1 MGRNFNLQVNPWYF
15 PIMKK
20 LIFFYIFL
28 SFFINSYSQDL
39 KNETFN
45 IIQKNLNYI
54 IQNREYVVFEW
65 SEKIYIVIVKINS
78 NKFVEFKF
86 EKDNNEVMS
95 LNDITTLSNNTCLEK
110 VFDYKNLSR
119 DYIDFQSEFYKNKDV
134 DYNGTTIYFAMI
146 SSDGSIYGESRL
158 TTIVNILPYD
168 RDIHLF
174 LLNRVFNEPALLKEK
189 CTNTAN

>member
-1 MGRNFNLQVNPWYF
+1 
-15 PIMKK
+15 MKK
-20 LIFFYIFL
+20 LIFFHIFL

-45 IIQKNLNYI
+45 LIQKNLNYI
-54 IQNREYVVFEW
+54 IQNREYVVYEW

-95 LNDITTLSNNTCLEK
+95 LKDITTLSNNTCLEK
-110 VFDYKNLSR
+110 VFDYKNLSK

-134 DYNGTTIYFAMI
+134 DYNGATIYFAMI

-174 LLNRVFNEPALLKEK
+174 LLNRVFNEPILFKEK

>member
-1 MGRNFNLQVNPWYF
+1 
-15 PIMKK
+15 MKK
-20 LIFFYIFL
+20 LIFCYIFL
-28 SFFINSYSQDL
+28 SFFINSYSQGL

-54 IQNREYVVFEW
+54 IQNREYVVYEW
-65 SEKIYIVIVKINS
+65 SEKIYIVLVKINS

-86 EKDNNEVMS
+86 EKDKNELISLKDINN
-95 LNDITTLSNNTCLEK
+95 LTNNNCLDK
-110 VFDYKNLSR
+110 VFDYKNLSK

-134 DYNGTTIYFAMI
+134 DYNGTTVYFAMI
-146 SSDGSIYGESRL
+146 SSDGSIYGECRL

-174 LLNRVFNEPALLKEK
+174 LLNRVINDPKLFKDK
-189 CTNTAN
+189 CANTPN